1 MGCGSNLR
9 PLKEKI
15 QVMDETLEIDSEIL
29 RQWLVTGKN
38 VTVLDVRPIQ
48 ERIEW
53 SIPASIHVNAYDKLK
68 ALNQNALQGVHLA
81 KDVPVVTVC
90 AGGNTS
96 LIAANLLQGQGY
108 EAYSLHGG
116 MKGWS
121 LSWNTAKV
129 IFPSFEIIQFR
140 RTGKGCL
147 SYMITSD
154 KEAMVIDASLP
165 VQNYTDILSKEGLE
179 LRYVAETHVHADH
192 LSRSKLLAEENNV
205 PLYMPVPNQLA
216 FEHSPVRA
224 DTQFKLGGINI
235 KVLQTP
241 GHTMESVSYLINELV
256 LLTGDTLFTNGV
268 GRPDL
273 KSSEEEAIK
282 KSKLLYQSLQEIMML
297 DEDTIILPAH
307 SSRPVDF
314 DGIPIQAILRD
325 IKDKVPMLKL
335 NEEEF
340 IQMILQRTPP
350 PPANYIDIVQKNISG
365 DIGNINPIE
374 LEVGANRCAIS

>member
-1 MGCGSNLR
+1 MADI
-9 PLKEKI
+9 KEI
-15 QVMDETLEIDSEIL
+15 LSETLRD
-29 RQWLVTGKN
+29 WLEAGKN
-38 VTVLDVRPIQ
+38 VTVLDIRPIQ

-53 SIPASIHVNAYDKLK
+53 SIPGSIHINSYDKIK
-68 ALNQNALQGVHLA
+68 AKNQSALRGIHLD

-96 LIAANLLQGQGY
+96 LIAADLLRNQGY

-121 LSWNTAKV
+121 LSWNIAKV

-147 SYMITSD
+147 SYMITSEE
-154 KEAMVIDASLP
+154 EAMVIDASLP
-165 VQNYTDILSKEGLE
+165 VHIYADILSKEGFE

-192 LSRSKLLAEENNV
+192 LSRSKQLAEEYNV
-205 PLYMPVPNQLA
+205 PLYMPVPNQLT
-216 FEHSPVRA
+216 FKHLPVSA
-224 DTQFKLGGINI
+224 GTQFKLGDISI

-241 GHTMESVSYLINELV
+241 GHTIESVSYLINELV

-273 KSSEEEAIK
+273 KSSEEETIK
-282 KSKLLYQSLQEIMML
+282 KSKLLYQSLQEIMKV

-314 DGIPIQAILRD
+314 DGIPIQAILGE
-325 IKDKVPMLKL
+325 IKANVPMLKL

-340 IQMILQRTPP
+340 IQTILQRTPS
-350 PPANYIDIVQKNISG
+350 PPANYIDNVQKNISG
-365 DIGNINPIE
+365 DMNNVYPIE
-374 LEVGANRCAIS
+374 LEAGANRCAIS

>member
-1 MGCGSNLR
+1 
-9 PLKEKI
+9 
-15 QVMDETLEIDSEIL
+15 MDETLEIDFEIL

-53 SIPASIHVNAYDKLK
+53 SIPSSIHVNAYDKLK

-96 LIAANLLQGQGY
+96 LIAANLLRDQGY

-121 LSWNTAKV
+121 LSWNIAKV

-165 VQNYTDILSKEGLE
+165 VQNYTDILSKEGFE

-192 LSRSKLLAEENNV
+192 LSRSKQLAEEYNV

-216 FEHSPVRA
+216 FEHSPVSA
-224 DTQFKLGGINI
+224 GTQFKLGGISI

-241 GHTMESVSYLINELV
+241 GHTMESVSYLINEMV

-273 KSSEEEAIK
+273 KSSEEETIK
-282 KSKLLYQSLQEIMML
+282 KSKLLCQSLQEIMKL
-297 DEDTIILPAH
+297 NEDIIILPAH

-314 DGIPIQAILRD
+314 DGIPIQANLRE

-340 IQMILQRTPP
+340 IQTILQRTLP

-365 DIGNINPIE
+365 DINNINPIE